1 LFLIFKTKREKV
13 KRNRILFY
21 SHEICGREVVIMG
34 REMVVFKGTRNG
46 LVIVLDPNREY
57 EEIRNTLLKKMES
70 AKGFFKGAKFSFFN
84 GQQAIPENQKSELE
98 NICRQFGLVPNAEEE
113 QAVLKT
119 CFSNNSSRQ
128 AVTAPK
134 AVPFSGEAAYL
145 VKRSL
150 RSGQRVQYPGHVVVL
165 GDIHPGA
172 EVVSGGSVMVM
183 GSCRGVVHAG
193 AGGDRSAKV
202 IALRLAPTVIC
213 IADRRHAPER
223 DRQAPGPRLARLS
236 GQEIVFE
243 EYQTGR

>member
-1 LFLIFKTKREKV
+1 
-13 KRNRILFY
+13 
-21 SHEICGREVVIMG
+21 MG
-34 REMVVFKGTRNG
+34 RDTVVFKGTRNG

-57 EEIRNTLLKKMES
+57 EEIRNTLLKKMEA

-98 NICRQFGLVPNAEEE
+98 NICRQFGMVPNSEAE
-113 QAVLKT
+113 QAFLKT
-119 CFSNNSSRQ
+119 GFSKKSSRQ
-128 AVTAPK
+128 AVNAPK
-134 AVPFSGEAAYL
+134 AVPTSGEAAYL

-165 GDIHPGA
+165 GDVHPGA

-202 IALRLAPTVIC
+202 IALKLAPTVIS
-213 IADRRHAPER
+213 IADRRFAPEL
-223 DRQAPGPRLARLS
+223 DKQAPGPRLARLS

-243 EYQTGR
+243 EYQTVR

>member
-1 LFLIFKTKREKV
+1 
-13 KRNRILFY
+13 
-21 SHEICGREVVIMG
+21 M
-34 REMVVFKGTRNG
+34 
-46 LVIVLDPNREY
+46 
-57 EEIRNTLLKKMES
+57 
-70 AKGFFKGAKFSFFN
+70 
-84 GQQAIPENQKSELE
+84 
-98 NICRQFGLVPNAEEE
+98 
-113 QAVLKT
+113 
-119 CFSNNSSRQ
+119 
-128 AVTAPK
+128 
-134 AVPFSGEAAYL
+134 

-223 DRQAPGPRLARLS
+223 DRQTPRPRLARLS